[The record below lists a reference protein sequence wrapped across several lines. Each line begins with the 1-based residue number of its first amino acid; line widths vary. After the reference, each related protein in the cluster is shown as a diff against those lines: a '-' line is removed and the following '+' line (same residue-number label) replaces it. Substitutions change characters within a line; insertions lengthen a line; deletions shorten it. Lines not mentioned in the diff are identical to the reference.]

1 VTPKEYGMADQ
12 PLHPAARAFVA
23 EGWDSA
29 WRDGLW
35 AASWSKSI
43 EGLTAAQA
51 AWSPAPGR
59 HSIWQI
65 VLHMV
70 FWRESYLRRVA
81 TGERHTDEELAR
93 LNFPQ
98 ISEVTEPAWAEVR
111 RRLADTQD
119 RMAAALR
126 DADPKHDVLVAF
138 LAHDSYHFGQI
149 NYLRA
154 MQGLKAIE

>member
-1 VTPKEYGMADQ
+1 MSEQ

-23 EGWDSA
+23 DAWDAAWSEGA
-29 WRDGLW
+29 W
-35 AASWSKSI
+35 AAAWSKSL
-43 EGLTAAQA
+43 EGLSAEQA

-81 TGERHTDEELAR
+81 TGERHTPEELAR
-93 LNFPQ
+93 LNFPE
-98 ISEVTEPAWAEVR
+98 ITDAAEAAWAEAR
-111 RRLADTQD
+111 RRFEDTQQ
-119 RMAAALR
+119 RMSSALR
-126 DADPKHDVLVAF
+126 EPDPKHDVLASF
-138 LAHDSYHFGQI
+138 YPHDAYHFGQI

-154 MQGLKAIE
+154 MLGIKPID